1 MHKSS
6 LALAV
11 LAALTTSTANAEQGQ
26 ASASELKAVA
36 ELPLH
41 VVQATRSEVP
51 VELTGR
57 HISVI

>member
-26 ASASELKAVA
+26 ASASEQKAVA

-51 VELTGR
+51 L
-57 HISVI
+57 S